1 MSLTILLFHPSVL
14 YTVINIKRKQIL
26 WFNGIRNAI
35 GVRILMTSYISLY
48 YKVSIASTTVIFVIL
63 LF

>member
-1 MSLTILLFHPSVL
+1 MHFTILLFHPSVL
-14 YTVINIKRKQIL
+14 YSKLIKSKQI
-26 WFNGIRNAI
+26 FSGARNSI

-48 YKVSIASTTVIFVIL
+48 YKVSITSITVIFVTL